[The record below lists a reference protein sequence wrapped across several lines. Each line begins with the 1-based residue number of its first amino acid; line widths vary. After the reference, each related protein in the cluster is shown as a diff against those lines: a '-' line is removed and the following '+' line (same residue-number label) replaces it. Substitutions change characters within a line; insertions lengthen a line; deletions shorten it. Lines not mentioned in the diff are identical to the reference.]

1 MSNFVSSV
9 NVHGS
14 TAVAP
19 KPHEIN
25 ALVHLLKDDIIVKQD
40 NQQSTHPQQQLLR
53 QAIVDSLHD
62 KDPEILYKLGTLHQF
77 GLHGL
82 PLDTS
87 ASMPYFELG
96 SSFNHL
102 PSMNALASLYA
113 DMYDSTK
120 IIEYHQQASKLY
132 QLAYQYGSVDALYN
146 LGCLTA
152 ADRNQPDAMEQALKL
167 WHQSATRSHLP
178 SLSAL
183 CNYYWAAKDYQ
194 QLVPMARK
202 ASQLGDEAA
211 SILLATCLFD
221 GLGTAK
227 SDPQRAIELLRPVA
241 LHGTTK
247 EHVVMAASNLG
258 HMFVASSDFS
268 SATTFYTIASQHGH
282 APSTDAAARL
292 HRMKAIRKQETNQKL
307 KIFLGA
313 RKTTG
318 TRCSHCNHYGYV
330 EKNWIQCMYKC

>member
-1 MSNFVSSV
+1 
-9 NVHGS
+9 
-14 TAVAP
+14 
-19 KPHEIN
+19 
-25 ALVHLLKDDIIVKQD
+25 
-40 NQQSTHPQQQLLR
+40 
-53 QAIVDSLHD
+53 
-62 KDPEILYKLGTLHQF
+62 
-77 GLHGL
+77 
-82 PLDTS
+82 
-87 ASMPYFELG
+87 
-96 SSFNHL
+96 
-102 PSMNALASLYA
+102 
-113 DMYDSTK
+113 
-120 IIEYHQQASKLY
+120 
-132 QLAYQYGSVDALYN
+132 
-146 LGCLTA
+146 
-152 ADRNQPDAMEQALKL
+152 
-167 WHQSATRSHLP
+167 
-178 SLSAL
+178 
-183 CNYYWAAKDYQ
+183 
-194 QLVPMARK
+194 MARK

-292 HRMKAIRKQETNQKL
+292 HRMNAIRKQETNQKL

>member
-1 MSNFVSSV
+1 MSNFVCSV

-132 QLAYQYGSVDALYN
+132 QLAYQYGSIDALYN

-167 WHQSATRSHLP
+167 WHQSATVTFALTVCVVQLLLGCQRLP
-178 SLSAL
+178 T
-183 CNYYWAAKDYQ
+183 
-194 QLVPMARK
+194 
-202 ASQLGDEAA
+202 
-211 SILLATCLFD
+211 I
-221 GLGTAK
+221 GT
-227 SDPQRAIELLRPVA
+227 
-241 LHGTTK
+241 HGTK
-247 EHVVMAASNLG
+247 GQSIG
-258 HMFVASSDFS
+258 
-268 SATTFYTIASQHGH
+268 G
-282 APSTDAAARL
+282 
-292 HRMKAIRKQETNQKL
+292 
-307 KIFLGA
+307 
-313 RKTTG
+313 
-318 TRCSHCNHYGYV
+318 
-330 EKNWIQCMYKC
+330 